1 MAFALIDELNE
12 LKLEVLRLDGELEDN
27 DVEERE
33 LEEAMSDKLGRL
45 FECENVKFVL
55 DVEILG
61 IFISGVL

>member
-12 LKLEVLRLDGELEDN
+12 LKLEVLRLDVELEDN

-45 FECENVKFVL
+45 FE
-55 DVEILG
+55 
-61 IFISGVL
+61 